1 MIELAVEV
9 LKGLVKREKETK
21 SEVMWGIQR
30 CRIGR
35 KLDVAASITRQTNM
49 ICKMQNVQVVSG
61 CAKFSLSTRRLLARP
76 NQATGRCVSLTEGGS
91 RPS

>member
-35 KLDVAASITRQTNM
+35 KLDVAASMTRQTNM
-49 ICKMQNVQVVSG
+49 IFPTVQ
-61 CAKFSLSTRRLLARP
+61 LSW
-76 NQATGRCVSLTEGGS
+76 NGEDV
-91 RPS
+91 